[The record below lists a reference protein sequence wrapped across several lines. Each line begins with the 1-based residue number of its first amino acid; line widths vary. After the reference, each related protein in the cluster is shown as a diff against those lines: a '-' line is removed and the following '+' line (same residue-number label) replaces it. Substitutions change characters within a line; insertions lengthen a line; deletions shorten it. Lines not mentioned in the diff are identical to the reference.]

1 MAPPD
6 GRAQVALAALGMRRL
21 SFVRIVLCAD
31 GVACQAV
38 GMGHRLPSTRPVS
51 MATAAALAASG
62 VPTVVRSQRSPAAG
76 NRAEG

>member
-6 GRAQVALAALGMRRL
+6 GSARVRWQRSGCAGL
-21 SFVRIVLCAD
+21 SFVRIVLRAD
-31 GVACQAV
+31 RVACQAV

-51 MATAAALAASG
+51 LTTAAALAASG
-62 VPTVVRSQRSPAAG
+62 VPTVVPSQRRPAAG